1 MNLNSIR
8 VKVSFPIV
16 ILGIA
21 ILSLIIGYSYLINLQ
36 KNALDVKSDKFIKA
50 VSLALSADRDLY
62 QAKVAELN
70 LVAHND
76 NKEAYLQ
83 EHKENAEQV
92 TQRLEQYLALLSD
105 YPKAINGLR
114 GFDDTYNTWLNAS
127 LAYMND
133 KTNLKKQSQ
142 SEKAFDELRATLD
155 QAGELAEQTSVEEV
169 QKLSDTIASTKLT
182 MLIFVIL
189 ILLVACWFSYLIPKQ
204 LTQQINY
211 VTSRINDIASGDG
224 DLTGRIAITSK
235 DEFSEL
241 ATQFN
246 RFLDNLQQL
255 IRDILEQSKELSELG
270 AELSQVA
277 NKNNAVN
284 QTLSQASESIVS
296 AVHEMSVASREVAG
310 VAQQSSTEAD
320 KSLNLAQQGLTAVAH
335 SSSRIISLS
344 QNMEQAMARSTEL
357 QQSSDNIAKVL
368 EVIRAIA
375 EQTNLLA
382 LNAAIEA
389 ARAGEYGR
397 GFAVVADEVRTLATR
412 TQVSTND
419 IQKMIEQ
426 FATSV
431 EQSIKAIDEGKQFA
445 DDAVGSFSQTNDVLN
460 AMQSSSTKVND
471 MAMQTAQATEEQT
484 TVADEISQNLSSLND
499 QTLEGGA
506 LARTTEDV
514 SKNMEQLTDELNHLV
529 HRFKV

>member
-1 MNLNSIR
+1 
-8 VKVSFPIV
+8 
-16 ILGIA
+16 
-21 ILSLIIGYSYLINLQ
+21 
-36 KNALDVKSDKFIKA
+36 
-50 VSLALSADRDLY
+50 
-62 QAKVAELN
+62 
-70 LVAHND
+70 
-76 NKEAYLQ
+76 
-83 EHKENAEQV
+83 
-92 TQRLEQYLALLSD
+92 
-105 YPKAINGLR
+105 
-114 GFDDTYNTWLNAS
+114 
-127 LAYMND
+127 
-133 KTNLKKQSQ
+133 
-142 SEKAFDELRATLD
+142 
-155 QAGELAEQTSVEEV
+155 
-169 QKLSDTIASTKLT
+169 
-182 MLIFVIL
+182 
-189 ILLVACWFSYLIPKQ
+189 
-204 LTQQINY
+204 
-211 VTSRINDIASGDG
+211 
-224 DLTGRIAITSK
+224 
-235 DEFSEL
+235 
-241 ATQFN
+241 
-246 RFLDNLQQL
+246 
-255 IRDILEQSKELSELG
+255 
-270 AELSQVA
+270 
-277 NKNNAVN
+277 
-284 QTLSQASESIVS
+284 
-296 AVHEMSVASREVAG
+296 MSVASREVAG

-514 SKNMEQLTDELNHLV
+514 SKKMEQLTDELNHLV

>member
-36 KNALDVKSDKFIKA
+36 KNALDVQSDKFIKA

-70 LVAHND
+70 LAAHND
-76 NKEAYLQ
+76 NKEVYLQ

-114 GFDDTYNTWLNAS
+114 GFDGAYNTWLNAS

-142 SEKAFDELRATLD
+142 SEKAFDELRSTLD

-169 QKLSDTIASTKLT
+169 KKLSDTIASTKLT

-270 AELSQVA
+270 GELSQVA

-344 QNMEQAMARSTEL
+344 QNMEQAMARSTEP

-514 SKNMEQLTDELNHLV
+514 SKKMEQLTDELNHLV

>member
-1 MNLNSIR
+1 MLR
-8 VKVSFPIV
+8 
-16 ILGIA
+16 
-21 ILSLIIGYSYLINLQ
+21 
-36 KNALDVKSDKFIKA
+36 
-50 VSLALSADRDLY
+50 
-62 QAKVAELN
+62 
-70 LVAHND
+70 
-76 NKEAYLQ
+76 NK
-83 EHKENAEQV
+83 
-92 TQRLEQYLALLSD
+92 
-105 YPKAINGLR
+105 
-114 GFDDTYNTWLNAS
+114 
-127 LAYMND
+127 
-133 KTNLKKQSQ
+133 
-142 SEKAFDELRATLD
+142 
-155 QAGELAEQTSVEEV
+155 
-169 QKLSDTIASTKLT
+169 
-182 MLIFVIL
+182 
-189 ILLVACWFSYLIPKQ
+189 
-204 LTQQINY
+204 

-460 AMQSSSTKVND
+460 AMQSSSTKVNG

>member
-36 KNALDVKSDKFIKA
+36 KNALDVQSDKFIKA

-105 YPKAINGLR
+105 YPKAINELR
-114 GFDDTYNTWLNAS
+114 GFDGAYNTWLNAS

-270 AELSQVA
+270 GELSQVA

-499 QTLEGGA
+499 QTLEGGR
-506 LARTTEDV
+506 L
-514 SKNMEQLTDELNHLV
+514 LELLRMYLKKWNN
-529 HRFKV
+529 

>member
-36 KNALDVKSDKFIKA
+36 KNALDVQSDKFIKA

-83 EHKENAEQV
+83 EYKENTEQV
-92 TQRLEQYLALLSD
+92 TQRLDQYLALLSD

-114 GFDDTYNTWLNAS
+114 GFDGAYNTWLSAS

-133 KTNLKKQSQ
+133 KTNLKKRSQ

-189 ILLVACWFSYLIPKQ
+189 ILLVACWFSYFIPKQ

-270 AELSQVA
+270 GELSQVA

-499 QTLEGGA
+499 QTLEGGS

-514 SKNMEQLTDELNHLV
+514 SKKMEQLTDELNHLV

>member
-1 MNLNSIR
+1 MNLHSIR

-21 ILSLIIGYSYLINLQ
+21 VLSLIIGYTHLINLQ
-36 KNALDVKSDKFIKA
+36 KNALDVQSEKFIKA
-50 VSLALSADRDLY
+50 TSLALNADRDLY

-70 LVAHND
+70 LVTHTNNIEKYKA
-76 NKEAYLQ
+76 
-83 EHKENAEQV
+83 EHKENAAQV
-92 TQRLEQYLALLSD
+92 IQKLKQYLDLLTD
-105 YPKAINGLR
+105 YPEIKNEFR
-114 GFDDTYNTWLNAS
+114 SFDATFNAWLNAS
-127 LAYMND
+127 NAHMAD
-133 KTNLKKQSQ
+133 KSEAKQFE
-142 SEKAFDELRATLD
+142 SEQTFADLRVRLD
-155 QAGELAEQTSVEEV
+155 RAGELAEKTSEQEIN
-169 QKLSDTIASTKLT
+169 KLSEKIESTKLM
-182 MLIFVIL
+182 MLVFVII
-189 ILLVACWFSYLIPKQ
+189 ILLIAVWFSYIIPKQ

-211 VTSRINDIASGDG
+211 VTERINDIASGDG
-224 DLTGRIAITSK
+224 DLTGRIQVTSQ
-235 DEFSEL
+235 DEFADL
-241 ATQFN
+241 ATSFN
-246 RFLDNLQQL
+246 GFLDNLQQL
-255 IRDILEQSKELSELG
+255 IRDILEQSKELNTLG
-270 AELSQVA
+270 AELSKVA
-277 NKNNAVN
+277 NQNNSVN
-284 QTLSQASESIVS
+284 QALGQASESIVS

-310 VAQQSSTEAD
+310 VAQQSSSEAD
-320 KSLNLAQQGLTAVAH
+320 NSLNLAQQGLTAVAN
-335 SSSRIISLS
+335 SSARIVSLS
-344 QNMEQAMARSTEL
+344 QNMDQAMARSTEL

-419 IQKMIEQ
+419 IQQMIEH

-445 DDAVGSFSQTNDVLN
+445 DDAVGSFTQTNDVLN

-499 QTLEGGA
+499 QTVEGVA

-514 SKNMEQLTDELNHLV
+514 SKKMEQLTDELNRLV

>member
-36 KNALDVKSDKFIKA
+36 KNALDLQSDKFIKA

-83 EHKENAEQV
+83 EHKENTEQV
-92 TQRLEQYLALLSD
+92 TQRLDQYLALLSD

-114 GFDDTYNTWLNAS
+114 GFDGAYNTWLSAS

-133 KTNLKKQSQ
+133 KTNLKKRSQ

-189 ILLVACWFSYLIPKQ
+189 ILLVACWFSYFIPKQ

-270 AELSQVA
+270 GELSQVA

-514 SKNMEQLTDELNHLV
+514 SKKMEQLTDELNHLV